1 MNTTPDAT
9 SIAAIDRVLAAD
21 PRNVRALIAKADH
34 YVTTGDTRSASAF
47 YLAALRAAPAAD
59 KLAPELAPHLRRAQE
74 TCARLAREYK
84 DYLRSRLVDKGFDA
98 PEHGR
103 FAQALDIAFGEKR
116 IYVQE
121 PRFFYFPGLPN
132 IQFYE
137 RELFPWMDEVEAE
150 TGAIRAELLEV
161 LRTPG
166 SFSPYVTGSANRP
179 RKDEQGMLNN
189 PDWSAF
195 YFLKNGEPVRENM
208 ERCPSV
214 MRALR
219 NAPLPHMPNR
229 SPVVL
234 FSLLK
239 PGTHIPPHNGF
250 VNTRLICHLPLIVP
264 GQPGQCRLRVGNDTR
279 PWVEGKAWAF
289 DDSIDHEAW
298 NDSDQTRVILLF
310 DIWRPEIRP
319 VEQALVTELFAAIDA
334 YNGTKPDWDT

>member
-1 MNTTPDAT
+1 MNTTPDAS

-34 YVTTGDTRSASAF
+34 LAAAGDQRSASAF
-47 YLAALRAAPAAD
+47 YLAALRSAPPPD
-59 KLAPELAPHLRRAQE
+59 KLPAELVPHLRRAQE
-74 TCARLAREYK
+74 TCARHAREYK
-84 DYLRSRLVDKGFDA
+84 DYLRTRLADKGFDA

-103 FAQALDIAFGEKR
+103 FAQALDIVFGEKR
-116 IYVQE
+116 IFVQE
-121 PRFFYFPGLPN
+121 PRYFYFPGLPN

-150 TGAIRAELLEV
+150 TDAIRAELLEV
-161 LRTPG
+161 MRTPG
-166 SFSPYVTGSANRP
+166 AFSPYVTGDANRP
-179 RKDEQGMLNN
+179 RKDEKGMLNN

-195 YFLKNGEPVRENM
+195 YFWKNGEPVPENM
-208 ERCPSV
+208 DRCPSV

-219 NAPLPHMPNR
+219 NAPLPKVPHR

-239 PGTHIPPHNGF
+239 PRTHIPPHNGL

-264 GQPGQCRLRVGNDTR
+264 GQPGQCRLRVGNETR
-279 PWVEGKAWAF
+279 NWVPGKAWAF

-310 DIWRPEIRP
+310 DIWRPEISR
-319 VEQALVTELFAAIDA
+319 VEQELVTELFAAIDA
-334 YNGTKPDWDT
+334 YTGTKPDWET